1 MDSLDVYCRRH
12 LLKSLMHVTA
22 CDYNDALLLYL
33 FGHNMSAWSFTLLVF
48 TADGFQISHYN
59 SYSPAPID
67 TSWPPSTAPS
77 IPNVAPFYPL
87 PVNSTPSII
96 APAWPS
102 SSVGSLPITGQK
114 PAALQS
120 GDQAVLEI
128 IDPMPFHINSGRN
141 VFFSH
146 NFTVASRERNDYCNG
161 YVFTNRPLVPGE
173 KLVISILS
181 ITNEYSGGLAFG
193 MTSCN
198 PNAVN
203 KSNLPDDSDFL
214 LDFPDYWVV
223 HKDVCTKPEINDELT
238 FHLTLSGRCR
248 CSIFVFF
255 SCFVRP
261 VNIYKSWC
269 RGKTY
274 ICWSSVFI

>member
-1 MDSLDVYCRRH
+1 
-12 LLKSLMHVTA
+12 
-22 CDYNDALLLYL
+22 
-33 FGHNMSAWSFTLLVF
+33 MSAWSFALLVF

-67 TSWPPSTAPS
+67 TSWPPSTSPS
-77 IPNVAPFYPL
+77 IPSVAPFYPL

-102 SSVGSLPITGQK
+102 SSMGSLPIIGQK
-114 PAALQS
+114 SSAALQS

-146 NFTVASRERNDYCNG
+146 NMTVAFRERNDYCNG

-198 PNAVN
+198 PNTIN

-223 HKDVCTKPEINDELT
+223 HKDVYTKPEINDELT
-238 FHLTLSGRCR
+238 FHLALSGRCR
-248 CSIFVFF
+248 RRIFVCF
-255 SCFVRP
+255 SCLVRP
-261 VNIYKSWC
+261 VNIYKSWR

-274 ICWSSVFI
+274 ICRSSFFI